1 MKTEN
6 KSPVKKAVL
15 SCSGG
20 MDSTG
25 LLLNLLANNYSVEV
39 INFDYGSK
47 QNSIEQERLKAN
59 IKYLQDSNLPVIMHH
74 VDLSSIMGLYH
85 SALTSKDID
94 VPEGHYQSDNMKS
107 TVVPNRNSI
116 FAALIYGLA
125 LSIAQRDE
133 CEVSISL
140 GIHSGDHQIYPD
152 CRPEYMT
159 SLYELFG
166 KGNWDTENVKL
177 YIPYV
182 NFDKTYILKDTFL
195 SCKKL
200 NLDFNT
206 VLSNTLTCYKPDTE
220 GKSCGK
226 CGSCT
231 ERLEAFANIGHTD
244 PVQYVESK

>member
-1 MKTEN
+1 MKNEKTL
-6 KSPVKKAVL
+6 KKAVL

-25 LLLNLLANNYSVEV
+25 LLLNLLANDYEVEV

-47 QNSIEQERLKAN
+47 QNNIELKRLSDN
-59 IKYLQDSNLPVIMHH
+59 IKYLQDHNLPVIMHH
-74 VDLSSIMGLYH
+74 VDISSIMGLYY
-85 SALTSKDID
+85 SSLTSKDIE
-94 VPEGHYQSDNMKS
+94 VPEGHYQEESMKS

-125 LSIAQRDE
+125 LSISQRDK

-140 GIHSGDHQIYPD
+140 GVHSGDHAIYPD
-152 CRPEYMT
+152 CRPDYIM

-166 KGNWDTENVKL
+166 KGNWDSENVKL
-177 YIPYV
+177 YVPYI
-182 NFDKTYILKDTFL
+182 NEDKTFILKDTFV

-200 NLDFNT
+200 NLDFDT
-206 VLSNTLTCYKPDTE
+206 VLSNTMTCYKPNE
-220 GKSCGK
+220 NGESCGK

-231 ERLEAFANIGHTD
+231 ERLEAFRNIGLTD
-244 PVQYVESK
+244 PVTYVKE